1 MSDSMIQM
9 ILNENDALIL
19 SLETILE
26 SEEKYQKYSYEYPS
40 TMIYHDFLTLI
51 EETEQNLLERLSE
64 EQEEEEKE
72 CEERSTLVDIEA
84 IENFVEDEAQI

>member
-1 MSDSMIQM
+1 
-9 ILNENDALIL
+9 
-19 SLETILE
+19 
-26 SEEKYQKYSYEYPS
+26 
-40 TMIYHDFLTLI
+40 MIYHDFLTLI